1 MSRVMRVT
9 RAGLRTLAILA
20 LAALVAD
27 RLLPPDTSRLADSST
42 LVLDSRGELLR
53 AFTTRSGA
61 WRLPARTGDVDPLYL
76 EMLLAYEDQRFRAHP
91 GVDPL
96 AALRAAGQLMAHRR
110 IVSGASTL
118 TMQAARLLEPRPRTV
133 VAKLA
138 EAARAL
144 QLETRHDKDEI
155 LSIYLTLAPFG
166 GNLEGV
172 RAASLAWFGK
182 EPAHLAPSEAALL
195 VALPQSPTKLRPDR
209 YPDRAKRA
217 RDKVLGVMQRR
228 GVLSAEQVAEA
239 MADPVPEVRREMPFR
254 APHLARFLAGG
265 KPALYRTTL
274 DGELQ
279 DTLERLARLARA
291 GLDPNASL
299 AILVVDN
306 ESRDILAW
314 VGSADFFDDDRS
326 GQIDMVRAIRS
337 PGSTLKPFIYAM
349 ALDDLLIHPETIVTD
364 APTRFGDYRP
374 ENFLRLYM
382 GEVTVREAL
391 QHSLNVPA
399 VAVLEGVGPRRV
411 DARLRAAGVGLR
423 YGGGGSP
430 GLPLALGGV
439 GVSLYDLVTL
449 YAGLAEGGLAK
460 PLRIA
465 RGDDAIA
472 PGVPLF
478 GEAAAWYI
486 ARILEAAPP
495 PDGFVDPGNSRDNR
509 RIAFKTGTSYGYRD
523 AWALGYDGAHTV
535 GVWVGRPDGAPSPDR
550 FGRATAAPVLYRVFG
565 LLPDGGKAMPRR
577 PAGVIVAGNAGLPP
591 ALRRFGTG
599 LDVPP
604 GIARALR
611 PKLAIVFPPDGA
623 MIDLTRDGADYM
635 SLPMVAEGGARPLRW
650 LVNGRVVEAPPHR
663 RRADWRPDGE
673 GFVAITVIDAQG
685 RTATSEVLLR

>member
-1 MSRVMRVT
+1 M
-9 RAGLRTLAILA
+9 LA

-27 RLLPPDTSRLADSST
+27 RLLPPDTSRLANSST
-42 LVLDSRGELLR
+42 LVLDSQGDLLR
-53 AFTTRSGA
+53 AFTTPSEA
-61 WRLPARTGDVDPLYL
+61 WRLPARPADVDPLYL
-76 EMLLAYEDQRFRAHP
+76 EMLLAYEDQRFPYHP

-96 AALRAAGQLMAHRR
+96 AVVRALGQLAAHRR
-110 IVSGASTL
+110 VVSGASTL
-118 TMQAARLLEPRPRTV
+118 TMQTARLLEPRARTLP
-133 VAKLA
+133 AKLA
-138 EAARAL
+138 DAARAL
-144 QLETRHDKDEI
+144 QLETRYGKDEI
-155 LSIYLTLAPFG
+155 LSFYLTLAPYG

-195 VALPQSPTKLRPDR
+195 VALPQSPTRLRPDR
-209 YPDRAKRA
+209 FPERAKRA

-228 GVLSAEQVAEA
+228 GVLGAEQVAEA
-239 MADPVPEVRREMPFR
+239 MGDPVPRTRHEMPFR
-254 APHLARFLAGG
+254 APHLARLLAAG

-279 DTLERLARLARA
+279 DTIARLALLARA
-291 GLDPNASL
+291 GLDANASL

-306 ESRDILAW
+306 RRREILAW

-337 PGSTLKPFIYAM
+337 PGSTLKPFIYGM
-349 ALDDLLIHPETIVTD
+349 ALDDLLIHPETIVAD

-411 DARLRAAGVGLR
+411 DARLRAAGVRLR
-423 YGGGGSP
+423 YGGGGGP

-449 YAGLAEGGLAK
+449 YAGLAEGGLVR
-460 PLRIA
+460 PLRFQA
-465 RGDDAIA
+465 DDNAAA

-478 GEAAAWYI
+478 GETAAWYI

-495 PDGFVDPGNSRDNR
+495 PDGFVAPGLSRDNR

-523 AWALGYDGAHTV
+523 AWALGYDARHTV

-550 FGRATAAPVLYRVFG
+550 FGRATAAPVLYQVFD

-577 PAGVIVAGNAGLPP
+577 PAEVIEASTAGLPP
-591 ALRRFGTG
+591 ALRRLATG
-599 LDVPP
+599 LDAPG

-611 PKLAIVFPPDGA
+611 PKLAIAFPPDGA
-623 MIDLTRDGADYM
+623 MIELTRDGAAYL
-635 SLPMVAEGGARPLRW
+635 SLPMVAEGGERPLRW
-650 LVNGRVVEAPPHR
+650 LVNGRIVESPPHR

-673 GFVAITVIDAQG
+673 GFVAITVIDAEG
-685 RTATSEVLLR
+685 RTASAGVLLR